1 MNSPLATSGPA
12 ILHICLSHGWGG
24 LEMYPIRVGSGLLAR
39 GYPVFGLALAGSRVA
54 ADMKAAGM
62 QVRELRSSALA
73 PLQLPSLLRWLRQNQ
88 IKVLHCHKS
97 RDLLLAALLKSF
109 HPSRLLLTEHM
120 GGKRPKKDWLHRWI
134 YRQVDQVLAISDET
148 LKRNLA
154 ALPLPPE
161 CITRLWLGTELQRC
175 TEDPTAIRQEL
186 GIPAG
191 PVIGIVGRINLRKG
205 QLELLDA
212 FCLLQTEFPDLQL
225 LVVGGKRATEGSD
238 EPCVAQLEQ
247 RVAARGLGRVVHLC
261 GFRRDT
267 VRMLQAM
274 DVVAIPSH
282 NEAFG
287 LTVIEAMA
295 AGKAIVGANT
305 GAIPEVLA
313 GVGLTADPHQATELA
328 AQLRKLLRDSQLRT
342 ELGQQARRRA
352 EQVFSMNHHLD
363 ALLVWYGE
371 PPNG

>member
-1 MNSPLATSGPA
+1 
-12 ILHICLSHGWGG
+12 
-24 LEMYPIRVGSGLLAR
+24 
-39 GYPVFGLALAGSRVA
+39 
-54 ADMKAAGM
+54 
-62 QVRELRSSALA
+62 
-73 PLQLPSLLRWLRQNQ
+73 
-88 IKVLHCHKS
+88 
-97 RDLLLAALLKSF
+97 
-109 HPSRLLLTEHM
+109 
-120 GGKRPKKDWLHRWI
+120 
-134 YRQVDQVLAISDET
+134 
-148 LKRNLA
+148 
-154 ALPLPPE
+154 
-161 CITRLWLGTELQRC
+161 
-175 TEDPTAIRQEL
+175 
-186 GIPAG
+186 
-191 PVIGIVGRINLRKG
+191 
-205 QLELLDA
+205 
-212 FCLLQTEFPDLQL
+212 
-225 LVVGGKRATEGSD
+225 
-238 EPCVAQLEQ
+238 
-247 RVAARGLGRVVHLC
+247 
-261 GFRRDT
+261 
-267 VRMLQAM
+267 M